1 MSTRSIGRGT
11 CPKCGREGAVVV
23 KRLGDREYV
32 YVKHGKVWHYI
43 GPLDNIDLN
52 SIIHEYTTSLPLKTR
67 ASGGFMGSG
76 GGSGKSIGKI
86 IALIV
91 GVLMIIVGVLIILLI
106 GFLVPLSL
114 FTLSSVS
121 NSGFTATITVNNTMM
136 ALAISP
142 MSPVTYSKVT
152 VTAVNAFFKVANAS
166 SVRGYTYIN
175 WFNNSLLKE
184 YGPIA
189 WINVTNESIFSGNYT
204 SFATITNQ
212 SILIWPYKIV
222 GENAL
227 IMVNIVTKARTPSS
241 TIHVSLPALILIAIP
256 FIIAGAL
263 IWGGVALYRWSR
275 K

>member
-1 MSTRSIGRGT
+1 
-11 CPKCGREGAVVV
+11 
-23 KRLGDREYV
+23 
-32 YVKHGKVWHYI
+32 
-43 GPLDNIDLN
+43 
-52 SIIHEYTTSLPLKTR
+52 
-67 ASGGFMGSG
+67 
-76 GGSGKSIGKI
+76 
-86 IALIV
+86 
-91 GVLMIIVGVLIILLI
+91 
-106 GFLVPLSL
+106 
-114 FTLSSVS
+114 
-121 NSGFTATITVNNTMM
+121 MM